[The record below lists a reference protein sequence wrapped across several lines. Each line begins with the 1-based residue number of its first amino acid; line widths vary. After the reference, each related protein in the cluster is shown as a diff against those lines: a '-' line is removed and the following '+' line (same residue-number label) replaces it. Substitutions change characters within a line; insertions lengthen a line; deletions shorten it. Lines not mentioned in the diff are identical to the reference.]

1 MMALE
6 WVAIGLAALIAVSL
20 VVGLVLG
27 RILGTINDAASR
39 LQDEEPRES
48 VPVTHGTGPSVHA
61 QGARRATRQ
70 RLGLQARD

>member
-48 VPVTHGTGPSVHA
+48 VSMTRGTGPSVHD
-61 QGARRATRQ
+61 QRARRATRQ
-70 RLGLQARD
+70 TLGLQARD